1 MQKKLGMFL
10 DDFRDGKHKSSIVST
25 QRDSLYKDGRQAWCA
40 IREEVQDFGISIA
53 AFDANKDFIVDWF
66 NTAIST
72 GAFEEETAEEVDSCS
87 TLVGDDFGQSLE
99 DVTSHDTVG

>member
-1 MQKKLGMFL
+1 MQKKLELFL

-25 QRDSLYKDGRQAWCA
+25 RKYSLYKDGRQAWRA
-40 IREEVQDFGISIA
+40 IREELQDFGISIA
-53 AFDANKDFIVDWF
+53 AFDVNKDFIVNWF

-72 GAFEEETAEEVDSCS
+72 GAFEDEMAEEVESCS